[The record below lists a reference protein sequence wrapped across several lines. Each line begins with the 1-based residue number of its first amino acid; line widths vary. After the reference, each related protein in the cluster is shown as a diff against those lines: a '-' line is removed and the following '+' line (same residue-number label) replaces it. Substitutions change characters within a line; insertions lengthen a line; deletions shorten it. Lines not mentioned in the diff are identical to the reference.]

1 MIFFWQ
7 SSSKWAFKGLMETD
21 FLIHM
26 TLLEFQKRGKFSWIR
41 PIWSQPVI
49 TREEF
54 TPVSPVCCSFAYVY
68 VLFFYPSHPT
78 QPPTEKFLLNL
89 TLVFFWFHT
98 GCIQTC
104 NLLLS
109 LFFNSFLLHPQ
120 AMTFSAHS
128 ANAFIPPQKN
138 KKKGKKTPQCEQL
151 CQTPLWLMAPL
162 FPHGKIIAIKKTIP
176 RSETPRL
183 PPVCF

>member
-1 MIFFWQ
+1 
-7 SSSKWAFKGLMETD
+7 MEID

-41 PIWSQPVI
+41 PIWSQAAV
-49 TREEF
+49 TSVNSLQF
-54 TPVSPVCCSFAYVY
+54 VQFVVLLLMFF
-68 VLFFYPSHPT
+68 LFFYPSHPT
-78 QPPTEKFLLNL
+78 QPPREKFLLNL
-89 TLVFFWFHT
+89 TLVFFWLHT

-128 ANAFIPPQKN
+128 ANAFIPPKKT
-138 KKKGKKTPQCEQL
+138 KKKRKENSTVWAVVSDPAVTDGSLISAWENNCGKENNPSFRK
-151 CQTPLWLMAPL
+151 APSSPCL
-162 FPHGKIIAIKKTIP
+162 FLIFPPSSPHYSHKSVT
-176 RSETPRL
+176 
-183 PPVCF
+183 